1 MPDLQPKNSKRQ
13 SEPATQHVTY
23 SYRNIETPTVIET
36 FHQLQKLSLKYNK
49 QTNSFYAPYSRPTQ
63 VRWHQFNQNTH
74 HSLSPLSSPLTYP
87 RIWLLVISTF
97 LTINSIKLV
106 QSSQI
111 ILNHFQPC
119 CLGSTSRPFTLHLIH
134 LFTQWLSSALKTSPY
149 HLKWKLKRPQSLHQ
163 LKGRCMTMTMSH
175 NTACLD
181 KR

>member
-1 MPDLQPKNSKRQ
+1 MSFSWKLCTITTIAVISVRKKSYVDIKLTSNVVCVISRRPTLRGLYLVRQTEIMPDLQPKNSKRQ

-87 RIWLLVISTF
+87 RI
-97 LTINSIKLV
+97 
-106 QSSQI
+106 
-111 ILNHFQPC
+111 
-119 CLGSTSRPFTLHLIH
+119 
-134 LFTQWLSSALKTSPY
+134 
-149 HLKWKLKRPQSLHQ
+149 
-163 LKGRCMTMTMSH
+163 
-175 NTACLD
+175 
-181 KR
+181 